1 MSSLYKCTSKNI
13 ENAATA
19 LKNGYLVSFPTE
31 TVYGLGADPLNRK
44 AISNIYRVKSRPTDH
59 PLIVHIS
66 SRQNLGKWAQNIPN
80 YAFLLAENFWP
91 GPMTLILQRTKL
103 AKNYITGGQDKVGIR
118 VPDQKTALHLLK
130 KFEFIGGLGIAA
142 PSANKFGAVSA
153 TSAED
158 VLDEIGDRLSVK
170 DIVLNGGKCKVGLE
184 STIIDCTRNIPSVL
198 RPGAITIEMIEQ
210 ITGMPVILNS
220 KNKIKVS
227 GKFESHY
234 SPKAKII
241 IGNNAK
247 LGDGFVAL
255 RTNPTP
261 SGAIRLAKPKDVN
274 EFASQLYKSFRDA
287 DKRKI
292 KNLFIL
298 IPEGT
303 GLATAIKDRVLK
315 ASKKT

>member
-31 TVYGLGADPLNRK
+31 TVYGLGADPLNKK

-66 SRQNLGKWAQNIPN
+66 SSQNLEKWAQNIPN

-91 GPMTLILQRTKL
+91 GPMTLILQRTNL

-118 VPDQKTALHLLK
+118 VPNQKTALYLLK
-130 KFEFIGGLGIAA
+130 KFELIGGLGIAA

-158 VLDEIGDRLSVK
+158 VLDEIGDRLSLN

-184 STIIDCTRNIPSVL
+184 STIIDCTSNTPSVL
-198 RPGAITIEMIEQ
+198 RPGAITIEMIEK
-210 ITGMPVILNS
+210 ITGIPIRLSSN
-220 KNKIKVS
+220 KKIKVS

-234 SPKAKII
+234 SPKAKIF
-241 IGNNAK
+241 IGDNAK
-247 LGDGFVAL
+247 PGDGFMAL
-255 RTNPTP
+255 RTHPTP
-261 SGAIRLAKPKDVN
+261 NGAIRLARPKDVD

-298 IPEGT
+298 MPEGT
-303 GLATAIKDRVLK
+303 GLAAAVKDRVLK

>member
-31 TVYGLGADPLNRK
+31 TVYGLGADPLNKK
-44 AISNIYRVKSRPTDH
+44 AISNIYRVKNRPTNH

-66 SRQNLGKWAQNIPN
+66 SIHRLEKWSQNIPN

-91 GPMTLILQRTKL
+91 GPMTLILQRTNL
-103 AKNYITGGQDKVGIR
+103 AKNYITGGQNKVGIR
-118 VPDQKTALHLLK
+118 VPNQKTALYLLK
-130 KFEFIGGLGIAA
+130 KFELIGGLGIAA

-158 VLDEIGDRLSVK
+158 VLDEIGDNLSLN

-184 STIIDCTRNIPSVL
+184 STIIDCTRNTPSIL
-198 RPGAITIEMIEQ
+198 RPGAITIEMIEK
-210 ITGMPVILNS
+210 ITSMPVRLNS
-220 KNKIKVS
+220 NNKIKVS

-234 SPKAKII
+234 SPKAKIF

-255 RTNPTP
+255 RTDPTP
-261 SGAIRLAKPKDVN
+261 NGAIRLAQPKDIN
-274 EFASQLYKSFRDA
+274 EFASLLYKSFRDA
-287 DKRKI
+287 DKKKI
-292 KNLFIL
+292 ENLFIL
-298 IPEGT
+298 IPEGA
-303 GLATAIKDRVLK
+303 GLAAAIKDRVFK
-315 ASKKT
+315 ASEKT

>member
-91 GPMTLILQRTKL
+91 GPITLILQRTKL

-234 SPKAKII
+234 SPKAKILLKGI
-241 IGNNAK
+241 VGP
-247 LGDGFVAL
+247 GDGFIAL
-255 RTNPTP
+255 DYVVTP
-261 SGAIRLAKPKDVN
+261 EGTVRLASPRTL
-274 EFASQLYKSFRDA
+274 EEYARILYATFREA
-287 DKRKI
+287 DKRGI
-292 KNLFIL
+292 NRIVVVP
-298 IPEGT
+298 PEGD
-303 GLATAIKDRVLK
+303 GIAIAIRDRLARAAR
-315 ASKKT
+315 